1 MAPWFGF
8 HTNFEIRPGRCQQPR
23 AQSRAPARD
32 APPALPTDLRPHR
45 SDARSAR
52 RRRRETRGEHDGSR
66 CAAVSSNEK
75 TRDPHPNRTFGCRG
89 LRTARARSASREPP
103 TAGAQTLTPP
113 FHSPRSPGVA
123 PGAREPDQRRG
134 APRPANL
141 AAQRQTNN
149 LKITLARTH
158 HDRLCPHPIGDG
170 EAPPTRVHGHA
181 R

>member
-1 MAPWFGF
+1 MTVALQNFNPQLIYYTPSAKKSHRTIAPWFGF

-66 CAAVSSNEK
+66 CVAVSNNEK

-89 LRTARARSASREPP
+89 LRTARARSASRVPP

-113 FHSPRSPGVA
+113 SPSPRSPGVA

-134 APRPANL
+134 APGPAADRISPRNG
-141 AAQRQTNN
+141 
-149 LKITLARTH
+149 IRT
-158 HDRLCPHPIGDG
+158 
-170 EAPPTRVHGHA
+170 T
-181 R
+181 